1 MWSGCTML
9 VAALLAATGARA
21 AVTDVPPGEN
31 LAAAIAAANPGDTLR
46 LAAGVHRGSVVL
58 DKPRLA
64 LQGAPGAVVDGLGAG
79 MAIQVTAAG
88 VTIRGLTVTGSGRSL
103 IDKHSGIFLDRT
115 ADQAVVEDVV
125 LKDNLIAIYLE
136 GSLGATV
143 RRVHIDGLRIMRRPE
158 RGPAISIWNAPG
170 ALIEDSDIAGGRD
183 GVFSVSSRADTIRN
197 NRFRDLR
204 FAVHFMYTNDS
215 TVMGNVSVGNDVGYV
230 MMYSDRLK
238 LDGNVSD
245 GDRDNG
251 LLFNYANASRI
262 TGNVVRGAGKC
273 VFIYNAN
280 KNRFDGNWFEGCSL
294 GIHFTAGSE
303 RNVITGNAFVGN
315 HTQVM
320 YVGTRNLDWAESG
333 RGNYWS
339 DNAAFD
345 LNGDGIADTPYR
357 PNDIIDQVVWRA
369 PAAKLLM
376 NSPAV
381 QVVRWAQ
388 RQFPAIHPG
397 GVIDSA
403 PLMQPPHPAALARL
417 PAPLAEAGQHP

>member
-1 MWSGCTML
+1 MRCGCTL
-9 VAALLAATGARA
+9 LAAALLAATGACA
-21 AVTDVPPGEN
+21 AETIVPPGDG

-46 LAAGVHRGSVVL
+46 LAAGVHRGSVVV
-58 DKPRLA
+58 DKPSLV
-64 LQGAPGAVVDGLGAG
+64 LQGEPGAVLDGLGAG
-79 MAIQVTAAG
+79 MAIHVTAPN
-88 VTIRGLTVTGSGRSL
+88 VTISGLTVTGSGRSL
-103 IDKHSGIFLDRT
+103 IDKHSGIFLDTT
-115 ADQAVVEDVV
+115 ADHAIVEDDL

-136 GSLGATV
+136 GSHSTTI
-143 RRVHIDGLRIMRRPE
+143 RRVRIDGLRILRRPE
-158 RGPAISIWNAPG
+158 RGPAISVWNAPG

-183 GVFSVSSRADTIRN
+183 GVFSVTSRDDVVRN
-197 NRFRDLR
+197 NRFSDLR
-204 FAVHFMYTNDS
+204 FAVHFMYTNHS
-215 TVMGNVSVGNDVGYV
+215 MVTGNVSIGNNVGYV
-230 MMYSDRLK
+230 MMYSDHLT

-245 GDRDNG
+245 GDRDHG
-251 LLFNYANASRI
+251 LLFNYANYSRI
-262 TGNVVRGAGKC
+262 TGNVVRNSEKC

-280 KNRFDGNWFEGCSL
+280 HNRFEGNWFEGCRI
-294 GIHFTAGSE
+294 GVHFTAGSE
-303 RNVITGNAFVGN
+303 GNAITGNAFVGN
-315 HTQVM
+315 QTQVK
-320 YVGTRNLDWAESG
+320 YVGTRNLDWAEHG

-403 PLMQPPHPAALARL
+403 PLMQPPRPPALAKL
-417 PAPLAEAGQHP
+417 PPRGEAGQAQ